1 MDNDDRDVRYL
12 HIVGTANRQEQ
23 AEKEDGPPA
32 PPAPNEAS
40 KAPTL
45 FADRHSR
52 NEPIPLAQRVL
63 QIHWSKESDIT
74 NAMSALS
81 VSTGSRFSGM
91 TSHRSNSSLTT
102 KRSLLSR
109 SGRTISLDSMR
120 WDSTNSRE
128 LLPTASRQREEHAK
142 CGVAGQRKWYIH
154 DGGKCGVE
162 PSQFE
167 YFFLCFDVDPKF
179 FKGAARHLT
188 MELYKSQYL

>member
-12 HIVGTANRQEQ
+12 HVVGTANRQEQ

-128 LLPTASRQREEHAK
+128 LYRQHRANEKNMQSAVLQDNVN
-142 CGVAGQRKWYIH
+142 GTSMT
-154 DGGKCGVE
+154 VE
-162 PSQFE
+162 SAALSLANLSIS
-167 YFFLCFDVDPKF
+167 FFVSM
-179 FKGAARHLT
+179 LT
-188 MELYKSQYL
+188 RSFLKELRDT